1 MRPSKRNVS
10 DMEGG
15 RGLRVGIVFD
25 SGKVSCKNGYD
36 SISDA
41 GVMDEVN
48 AVRRSL
54 IKLGHKA
61 VLIQIGRRFRK
72 PDSKKIIESL
82 VSDLRKARVDAV
94 FNLCETFCGNAKLQ
108 TVVTR
113 ILEEMRMPY
122 TGSPGN
128 AIDLTTDKTR
138 TKEAF
143 EGTGIPTPRFRIF
156 RSQKEV
162 RTSGLKFPLIVKPNF
177 EDGSVGIEADSVV
190 HDEAQLRK
198 KVADVVERYKQPA
211 LVEEYIDGRELNVAV
226 FMGGGSTEVLPISEI
241 VFSFPPGMPR
251 ITSYTAKWMEDSE
264 EFKKSV
270 GVCPSELPQEV
281 QEKVR
286 SIASEC
292 VKVSGVRDYA
302 RVDIRLDQENQP
314 YVIEV
319 NANPDISPGAG
330 FMRSFSASGRTYEDF
345 VRSVLQWTMERK
357 C

>member
-1 MRPSKRNVS
+1 MKTNKNVS
-10 DMEGG
+10 DMENPA
-15 RGLRVGIVFD
+15 RLRVGIVFD
-25 SGKVSCKNGYD
+25 SGKVSCKSALD

-48 AVRRSL
+48 AVRQSL
-54 IKLGHKA
+54 RKLGHRA

-72 PDSKKIIESL
+72 PDSKRIIESL
-82 VSDLRKARVDAV
+82 VSDLRKANVDMV
-94 FNLCETFCGNAKLQ
+94 FNLCETFCGDAKLQ

-113 ILEEMRMPY
+113 ILDEMKILY
-122 TGSPGN
+122 TGSPGS

-138 TKEAF
+138 TKEILN
-143 EGTGIPTPRFRIF
+143 GTGIPTPRFRIF
-156 RSQKEV
+156 RSAVEV
-162 RTSGLKFPLIVKPNF
+162 RTAGLKFPLIVKPNF

-190 HDEAQLRK
+190 MNIRQLRK
-198 KVADVVERYKQPA
+198 KVSEVVERYKQPA
-211 LVEEYIDGRELNVAV
+211 LVEEYIEGRELNVAV
-226 FMGGGSTEVLPISEI
+226 FIGSSTEVLPISEI
-241 VFSFPPGMPR
+241 VFQFPPGMPR
-251 ITSYTAKWMEDSE
+251 ITGYTAKWMEDSE
-264 EFKKSV
+264 EYKKSV